1 MLSEGAVWEIP
12 ERSVLLLDP
21 VIHVV
26 DEVLIHII
34 SLLFFGS
41 GGRNM
46 LLDFF
51 IIQLLLLVL
60 ALFPDEFL

>member
-1 MLSEGAVWEIP
+1 MLSGGAVWEIS
-12 ERSVLLLDP
+12 EGAVLFLDS

-26 DEVLIHII
+26 DEVLINII
-34 SLLFFGS
+34 SLLFFAS